1 MEDAFGGVIAPFLVE
16 AAAELTNLEGEMRG
30 LREESGGYRCD
41 PSPCRY
47 PAVTQ
52 PLPSCDPSSR
62 SSLTA
67 HDTHLINHQSL
78 THRSSPTHPL
88 ITVTHPHHSCVLHLL
103 LRGQRQPRLGPRAAP
118 ASPAVCGVTQRG
130 S

>member
-52 PLPSCDPSSR
+52 PLPSRYPAVTQLR
-62 SSLTA
+62 PVIPA
-67 HDTHLINHQSL
+67 V
-78 THRSSPTHPL
+78 THR
-88 ITVTHPHHSCVLHLL
+88 
-103 LRGQRQPRLGPRAAP
+103 A
-118 ASPAVCGVTQRG
+118 
-130 S
+130 